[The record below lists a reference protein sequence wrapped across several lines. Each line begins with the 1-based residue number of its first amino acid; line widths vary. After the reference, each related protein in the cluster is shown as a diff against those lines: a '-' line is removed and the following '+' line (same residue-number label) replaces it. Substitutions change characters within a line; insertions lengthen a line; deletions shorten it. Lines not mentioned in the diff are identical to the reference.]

1 MFGSQMDVVVWRV
14 HPFMVK
20 FGDHKS
26 LIPIPISYDVGDHKS
41 LIPIPIS
48 YDLPVTAK
56 VYITVRPTQ
65 FFNHGYISR

>member
-1 MFGSQMDVVVWRV
+1 
-14 HPFMVK
+14 MVK

-48 YDLPVTAK
+48 YDPPVTAK

-65 FFNHGYISR
+65 FF